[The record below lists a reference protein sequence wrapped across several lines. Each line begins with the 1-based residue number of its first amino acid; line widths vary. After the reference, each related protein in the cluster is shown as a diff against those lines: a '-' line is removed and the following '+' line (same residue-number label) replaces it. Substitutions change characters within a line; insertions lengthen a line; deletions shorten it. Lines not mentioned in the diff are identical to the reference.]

1 MKAGRFGLGSE
12 RGSSG
17 SAAPRARPCH
27 LCRSSSTPGKL
38 TPRAVFAFTCR
49 VCRHARRGR
58 FQRQPH
64 RGAPRRAP
72 GQAPHPAAGPR
83 ERSRILRALPA
94 PWAGRRGPRAAG
106 RLRSALPGQR
116 GSRGQGQRE
125 GEGEASRPLG
135 PRSFSFRRASAQLA
149 ARSGP

>member
-1 MKAGRFGLGSE
+1 MKAGRCGLGSE

-49 VCRHARRGR
+49 ECRHAWRGR

-83 ERSRILRALPA
+83 ERSRILPALPA
-94 PWAGRRGPRAAG
+94 PRGGGERPEGGRTPSLGAAG
-106 RLRSALPGQR
+106 AAGKQRARPTGRGRGGQPPPWPSLLLLP
-116 GSRGQGQRE
+116 QG
-125 GEGEASRPLG
+125 
-135 PRSFSFRRASAQLA
+135 
-149 ARSGP
+149 